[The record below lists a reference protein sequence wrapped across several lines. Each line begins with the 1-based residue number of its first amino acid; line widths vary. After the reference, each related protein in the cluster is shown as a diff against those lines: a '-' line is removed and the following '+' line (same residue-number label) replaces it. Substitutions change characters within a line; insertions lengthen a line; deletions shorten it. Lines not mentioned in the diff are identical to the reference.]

1 VSAKKEKLKMSG
13 GTYVAASGALL
24 QQMRLDLLTNNL
36 ANASSP
42 GYKADKPIFRLP
54 QEDLD
59 SAVEGAQNPA
69 LRQSLSPY
77 APPFDSVIDFSAGAL
92 KQTGNPLDVAIVGP
106 GFFAVD
112 TPDGEQYTR
121 KGSFVIDADGTLTTP
136 DGNAVLGEGGPINVE
151 GSQIIIDESGNITAD
166 GSVAGRLKLV
176 TFDQPQLLEKTGD
189 ALFTS
194 KDPDNPPQSG
204 EDISLSQGY
213 LELSNVNAVR
223 TMTQLIETTRIFE
236 SYQKVITAMDQA
248 DARAVNDVGKLGN

>member
-1 VSAKKEKLKMSG
+1 
-13 GTYVAASGALL
+13 
-24 QQMRLDLLTNNL
+24 
-36 ANASSP
+36 
-42 GYKADKPIFRLP
+42 
-54 QEDLD
+54 
-59 SAVEGAQNPA
+59 
-69 LRQSLSPY
+69 
-77 APPFDSVIDFSAGAL
+77 
-92 KQTGNPLDVAIVGP
+92 
-106 GFFAVD
+106 
-112 TPDGEQYTR
+112 
-121 KGSFVIDADGTLTTP
+121 
-136 DGNAVLGEGGPINVE
+136 VLGEGGPINVE

>member
-1 VSAKKEKLKMSG
+1 MSG

-54 QEDLD
+54 QETVNT
-59 SAVEGAQNPA
+59 AAQENQNPA

-92 KQTGNPLDVAIVGP
+92 KQTGNPLDVAIVGT
-106 GFFAVD
+106 GFFAID

-136 DGNAVLGEGGPINVE
+136 DGNAVMGEGGPISVD
-151 GSQIIIDESGNITAD
+151 GSQVNIDDAGNITAD
-166 GSVAGRLKLV
+166 GTVVGQLRLV

-189 ALFTS
+189 ALFAAN
-194 KDPDNPPQSG
+194 DPANPPLPS
-204 EDISLSQGY
+204 EDISLRQGY

-236 SYQKVITAMDQA
+236 TYQKVITALDQA
-248 DARAVNDVGKLGN
+248 DSRAVNDVGKLGS